1 MKQNINWGIIG
12 LGNIAT
18 VFAESFKGLENA
30 KLISISSKNQHKLK
44 IFKEK
49 LHINQKYC
57 FDNYEDLLNC
67 DEVDIVYIALPN
79 SLHHEWII
87 KCIENKKNILV
98 EKPATINLNQIED
111 IKKKLSNKKLFFT
124 EAFMYR
130 YAPHIS
136 KLIELIKTDKIGRPV
151 SMESDFGKNILI
163 KKNILGFNQKKKQ
176 DKKNRIYN
184 KELGGG
190 AILDLGCYPVSLS
203 TLIASTFSKINYDKI
218 KVLEKS
224 KEIGITDVDLDSYAK
239 LEFDKNF
246 ISKVRASFLRD
257 LGDTTTVIGT
267 KGKITIKNTWY
278 ANPATIILE
287 GETTQKQEIDCK
299 NNIYSYEIVSIS
311 KSILHKSIEPN
322 FPNLSIDEIIGNT
335 KILEKWL
342 S

>member
-12 LGNIAT
+12 LGKVAA

-30 KLISISSKNQHKLK
+30 KLMSISSKNQHKLK
-44 IFKEK
+44 IFKGK

-67 DEVDIVYIALPN
+67 ADVDIVYIALPN
-79 SLHHEWII
+79 SLHHEWIV
-87 KCIENKKNILV
+87 KCIEKKKNILV
-98 EKPATINLNQIED
+98 EKPATMNLDEIED
-111 IKKKLSNKKLFFT
+111 IKIKLNNKKLFFT

-151 SMESDFGKNILI
+151 SMESNFGKNILI
-163 KKNILGFNQKKKQ
+163 KKNIFGFNKKKKI
-176 DKKNRIYN
+176 DEENRIYN

-203 TLIASTFSKINYDKI
+203 TLIASTFSNVNYDKI

-239 LEFDKNF
+239 LEFEKDF
-246 ISKVRASFLRD
+246 TSKIRASFSKD
-257 LGDTTTVIGT
+257 LGDTTIVIGT
-267 KGKITIKNTWY
+267 KGKITIKNTWH
-278 ANPATIILE
+278 ANPATIIIE
-287 GETTQKQEIDCK
+287 GETDQKLEIDCK
-299 NNIYSYEIVSIS
+299 NNIYSYEIESIS
-311 KSILHKSIEPN
+311 KSILNKSLESN